1 MKCVVIGGGGFLG
14 GAIAD
19 YLIEE
24 GHGVVIVDRT
34 ASASKEGAI
43 TIQADIMDKKAIAK
57 AVEGAEE
64 VYHTAGMLGT
74 SELNGSIQLA
84 TQVNV
89 VGACNVFEQCIRAGV
104 QRVFYPGKPNVW
116 LNTYSIT
123 KQASED
129 FAALYHEEY
138 DTDFIRLRWFNAY
151 GPAQHTHPIRK
162 IIPTFALLARF
173 GLSIDIFGTGQN
185 VVDMVHS
192 RDIGKYAALATHHNF
207 SDKVYEFGRGVP
219 LSVRQVA
226 EDINTVAGIKSDVAS
241 YTRRAMRKGE
251 TEDTYLVAKIDPLR
265 KKFEDV
271 GVKLEFENWY
281 LSLKETYDWYCK
293 DLPEAEA
300 IEALKFHGLWKE

>member
-89 VGACNVFEQCIRAGV
+89 VGACNVFEQCIKAGV

-162 IIPTFALLARF
+162 IVPTFALLARF
-173 GLSIDIFGTGQN
+173 GLPIDIFGSGQN
-185 VVDMVHS
+185 IVDMVHAK
-192 RDIGKYAALATHHNF
+192 DIGKYAALATHHNL

-219 LSVRQVA
+219 LSVIQVA
-226 EDINTVAGIKSDVAS
+226 KDINEVAGVVNPSI
-241 YTRRAMRKGE
+241 THQAMRKGE
-251 TEDTYLVAKIDPLR
+251 TEDTVLIADTMPFKDAMFKKAKKLVV
-265 KKFEDV
+265 FEPWM
-271 GVKLEFENWY
+271 E
-281 LSLKETYDWYCK
+281 SLKETYDWYCNELSEK
-293 DLPEAEA
+293 DA